1 MGHLDQAQSDSLK
14 DSRAC
19 GCNAHSLG
27 AKGLGSQDPELRDS
41 APTTR
46 QALGRPRACAPRRSG
61 DASGESSLVVV
72 VVVVVVELRQQRCF
86 PALFLG
92 VSGLFSVSGDFI
104 IYYVFV

>member
-1 MGHLDQAQSDSLK
+1 MGHLDQPQSDSLK
-14 DSRAC
+14 DTRAW

-27 AKGLGSQDPELRDS
+27 ARGLGSQDPELRDL

-46 QALGRPRACAPRRSG
+46 QALRPRACALRRSG
-61 DASGESSLVVV
+61 VASGESSL

-92 VSGLFSVSGDFI
+92 VSGFFSASGDFI